1 MATFVALCEGYLG
14 TFHYFHLRCH
24 FLLVQLLRVWPVPN
38 THVETTKLV
47 VRFSPAGSAFQG
59 IRPSATVFLQQV
71 LAQSMIHL
79 RN

>member
-14 TFHYFHLRCH
+14 MFHYFILGAISCWSSCSAYGQCRTHRLR
-24 FLLVQLLRVWPVPN
+24 QLNWLCG
-38 THVETTKLV
+38 
-47 VRFSPAGSAFQG
+47 FSPVGSAFQG

-79 RN
+79 RS